1 MDEKKESH
9 GPRPPAMF
17 MNSAIIAPLPDGGR
31 WTNKWSFRRP
41 LSVKQFLQIDPFSL
55 SFRQQRHSS
64 FGPEVSYDNTA
75 SPQFN
80 HECTRFDTGK
90 KKSTIPDKKS
100 QDHYTT
106 HKVINDE
113 ENGICSRHICLR
125 L

>member
-1 MDEKKESH
+1 MSNVDKMQKGTHIHQNKDMDEKKESH

-64 FGPEVSYDNTA
+64 FGPEVYYNNTA

-80 HECTRFDTGK
+80 HECTRFDTK
-90 KKSTIPDKKS
+90 KKK
-100 QDHYTT
+100 
-106 HKVINDE
+106 IN
-113 ENGICSRHICLR
+113 HT
-125 L
+125 